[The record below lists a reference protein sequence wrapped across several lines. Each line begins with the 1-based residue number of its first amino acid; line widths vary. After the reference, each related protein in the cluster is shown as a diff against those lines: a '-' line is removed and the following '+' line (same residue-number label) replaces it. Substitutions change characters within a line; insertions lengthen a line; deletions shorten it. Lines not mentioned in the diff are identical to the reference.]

1 MGKIYSYYQKFN
13 AYLLYGFIFQ
23 RTSADLSIL
32 KKLGFFHNVFTAS
45 LKTFCSVL

>member
-23 RTSADLSIL
+23 RASAE
-32 KKLGFFHNVFTAS
+32 LGFYHNVFTAS
-45 LKTFCSVL
+45 LKTFCNVL